1 MKIEKIYFD
10 LDGVLSDFW
19 GGLKE
24 MCGEVDTSEMDNVWN
39 AIRPVDHYYYKL
51 KPIEG
56 SIDLIHRCI
65 EKYGDR
71 CEILSA
77 IPSAKKNILYAEEDK
92 RAWVAEYISPEIKV
106 NIVQRAEKAAFCKGP
121 GCVLIDDFP
130 KNVDEWRSLGGTAFL
145 FDKSM
150 TEEERLNMENTTEL
164 KNAELNDAE
173 LKELT
178 DDELMDVAGGK
189 REHYEKPSTKRKK
202 KGEAA
207 RKRARKY

>member
-24 MCGEVDTSEMDNVWN
+24 MCGEIDTSEMDNVWN
-39 AIRPVDHYYYKL
+39 AIRPIDHYYSKL

-56 SIDLIHRCI
+56 SIDMIHRYI
-65 EKYGDR
+65 EKYGDK

-92 RAWVAEYISPEIKV
+92 RAWVARFISLDIKV
-106 NIVQRAEKAAFCKGP
+106 NIVQRAEKASFCKGP
-121 GCVLIDDFP
+121 GYVLIDDFP
-130 KNVDEWRSLGGTAFL
+130 KNVDEWRSLGGTAIL

-150 TEEERLNMENTTEL
+150 TKGVE
-164 KNAELNDAE
+164 ELNDDESIFLLLAE
-173 LKELT
+173 
-178 DDELMDVAGGK
+178 DE
-189 REHYEKPSTKRKK
+189 
-202 KGEAA
+202 
-207 RKRARKY
+207 